1 MPEEVQHLLKIVFIK
16 ALCRRANVEKLEA
29 GPKGV
34 VIQFRGREFADPVAL
49 VRFIGEQGSLAKIR
63 ADQSVVFSRD
73 WPTAEK
79 RLAGSAVVMTQ
90 LVRLAEKQAA

>member
-1 MPEEVQHLLKIVFIK
+1 MP
-16 ALCRRANVEKLEA
+16 RRQRRKLDA

-34 VIQFRGREFADPVAL
+34 VIHFRRKEFADPVGL

-63 ADQSVVFSRD
+63 PDQSVVFTRD
-73 WPTAEK
+73 WPTPEK

-90 LVRLAEKQAA
+90 LARLAGSAT